1 VSWDG
6 RTLSVDIDERGAPLP
21 FPVRGQVRVQPAGL
35 TRQDF
40 VLDVPPRSDDGQPP
54 RHRWWPI
61 APCARVEVAMQT
73 PSLRWSGPGYLDM
86 NAGDEPLE
94 QGFRDWDWSRGDLD
108 GDTVI
113 FYDPR
118 GYDDS
123 TRSIALRIA
132 PTGEIEPLTAPPR
145 ASLPT
150 TSVWRIPRAA
160 RGEPHLPLSL
170 VRTLEDTPFY
180 ARSVIRTGAMGRPL
194 IAMHESLM
202 LTRFAA
208 PWVQMLLPF
217 RMPRI
222 P

>member
-1 VSWDG
+1 MSWDG

-21 FPVRGQVRVQPAGL
+21 FPVRGQVRVQPAAL

-40 VLDVPPRSDDGQPP
+40 VLDVPPRSDDGQPA

-94 QGFRDWDWSRGDLD
+94 RGFRDWDWSRADLD

-132 PTGEIEPLTAPPR
+132 PSGEIEPLTAPPR
-145 ASLPT
+145 ATLPT

-180 ARSVIRTGAMGRPL
+180 ARSVIRTGALGRPL
-194 IAMHESLM
+194 VAMHESLL